1 MKSTSLDIRV
11 DGISKSFGPVS
22 ALESVDLHVPA
33 GQLATLLGASGCG
46 KTTLL
51 RIIAGFETA
60 DDGGIRFG
68 EKDIAKVP
76 VWKRRIG
83 FVFQSYALWPH
94 MTVEENVAYGLRL
107 RKLPKDD
114 VKAKVAH
121 GLAMVGLTG
130 RENRHPGQ
138 LSGGQQQRVA
148 LARALALEPD
158 VLLMDEPLSN
168 LDAKLRVEMRREI
181 RRIQQE
187 TGITAI
193 YVTHDQDE
201 ALEISDVVAVMN
213 GGRVEQVG
221 TPEEIY
227 ERPET
232 TFVAS
237 FVGSVTLLAGTVAP
251 GGGLDLDGLGTVEF
265 GGPLGEAGRPVTV
278 ALRPED
284 MSIVDGGQ
292 AQFTGRVVHSSFQ
305 GSTRESVAELP
316 GGQRLCFE
324 HRRPLTTGSVVG
336 LTADRHT
343 VIVKDTGVA

>member
-1 MKSTSLDIRV
+1 MDISIE
-11 DGISKSFGPVS
+11 GISKTFGETT
-22 ALESVDLHVPA
+22 ALESVDLSVPS
-33 GQLATLLGASGCG
+33 GRLATLLGASGCG

-60 DDGGIRFG
+60 DTGAIRFG
-68 EKDIAKVP
+68 ERDIAKVP

-83 FVFQSYALWPH
+83 FVFQNYALWPH
-94 MTVEENVAYGLRL
+94 MTVAENVAYGLRL
-107 RKLPKDD
+107 RKLPKEAVAD
-114 VKAKVAH
+114 KVAT

-130 RENRHPGQ
+130 REQRRPGQ

-187 TGITAI
+187 TGITAV

-201 ALEISDVVAVMN
+201 ALEISDLVAVMN
-213 GGRVEQVG
+213 GGRVEQIG
-221 TPEEIY
+221 APEDVY

-237 FVGSVTLLAGTVAP
+237 FVGSVTLLRGQVTDDGELALGS
-251 GGGLDLDGLGTVEF
+251 GGKVGF
-265 GGPLGEAGRPVTV
+265 GRPLGPAGAAVHV

-284 MSIVDGGQ
+284 LRIVESGQ
-292 AQFTGRVVHSSFQ
+292 AQFTGKVVRSSFQ
-305 GSTRESVAELP
+305 GGTRESVAELP
-316 GGQRLCFE
+316 GGERLAFE
-324 HRRPLTTGSVVG
+324 HRRPLSTGATVGLVAERFTVVG
-336 LTADRHT
+336 R
-343 VIVKDTGVA
+343 DTGVA

>member
-1 MKSTSLDIRV
+1 MDIRIEGV
-11 DGISKSFGPVS
+11 SKSFGPTV
-22 ALESVDLHVPA
+22 ALESVDLRVPS
-33 GQLATLLGASGCG
+33 GQLATLLGSSGCG

-51 RIIAGFETA
+51 RIIAGFEQA
-60 DDGGIRFG
+60 DGGSIRFG
-68 EKDIAKVP
+68 ERDIARVP
-76 VWKRRIG
+76 VWKRNIG

-107 RKLPKDD
+107 RKQPKDEIRD
-114 VKAKVAH
+114 KVAK

-130 RENRHPGQ
+130 REQRRPGQ

-213 GGRVEQVG
+213 GGNVEQIG
-221 TPEEIY
+221 TPEQIY
-227 ERPET
+227 DEPRT

-237 FVGSVTLLAGTVAP
+237 FVGSVSLLQGRVSAGA
-251 GGGLDLDGLGTVEF
+251 LQLGSGDKIAF
-265 GGPLGEAGRPVTV
+265 DGPLGAEGQDVHV
-278 ALRPED
+278 AIRPED
-284 MSIVDGGQ
+284 LLLVESD
-292 AQFTGRVVHSSFQ
+292 AQFTGKVLHSSFQ
-305 GSTRESVAELP
+305 GSSRESVAELP
-316 GGQRLCFE
+316 GGQHVTFE
-324 HRRPLTTGSVVG
+324 HRRPLATGSTVG
-336 LTADRHT
+336 LTAERFT

>member
-1 MKSTSLDIRV
+1 MDISIEGV
-11 DGISKSFGPVS
+11 SKTFGETT
-22 ALESVDLHVPA
+22 ALESVDLRVPS
-33 GQLATLLGASGCG
+33 GRLATLLGASGCG

-51 RIIAGFETA
+51 RIIAGFETS
-60 DDGGIRFG
+60 DTGGIRFG
-68 EKDIAKVP
+68 DRDIAKVP

-94 MTVEENVAYGLRL
+94 MTVAENVAYGLRL
-107 RKLPKDD
+107 RKLPKHE
-114 VKAKVAH
+114 VAEKVAA

-130 RENRHPGQ
+130 REERRPGQ

-187 TGITAI
+187 TGITAV

-201 ALEISDVVAVMN
+201 ALEISDLVAVMN

-221 TPEEIY
+221 APEEIY
-227 ERPET
+227 DRPET

-237 FVGSVTLLAGTVAP
+237 FVGSVTLLRGRVTEAGALALDS
-251 GGGLDLDGLGTVEF
+251 GGKIDLGSPLDGPGTTVN
-265 GGPLGEAGRPVTV
+265 V

-284 MSIVDGGQ
+284 LRLVDDGQ
-292 AQFTGRVVHSSFQ
+292 AQFTGKVVRSSFQ
-305 GSTRESVAELP
+305 GSTRESIAELP
-316 GGQRLCFE
+316 GGEHLAFE
-324 HRRPLTTGSVVG
+324 HRRPLVTGATVG
-336 LTADRHT
+336 LAADRYT
-343 VIVKDTGVA
+343 IVGRDTGVA

>member
-1 MKSTSLDIRV
+1 MMDISIRGV
-11 DGISKSFGPVS
+11 SKTFGETT
-22 ALESVDLHVPA
+22 ALESVDLRVPS
-33 GQLATLLGASGCG
+33 GRLATLLGASGCG

-51 RIIAGFETA
+51 RIIAGFESA
-60 DDGGIRFG
+60 DAGGVHFG
-68 EKDIAKVP
+68 ELDIAKVP

-94 MTVEENVAYGLRL
+94 MTVAENVAYGLRL
-107 RKLPKDD
+107 RKLPKES
-114 VKAKVAH
+114 VAEKVAA

-130 RENRHPGQ
+130 RDQHRPGQ

-187 TGITAI
+187 TGITAV

-201 ALEISDVVAVMN
+201 ALEISDLVAVMN
-213 GGRVEQVG
+213 GGRIEQIG
-221 TPEEIY
+221 SPEDVY

-237 FVGSVTLLAGTVAP
+237 FVGSVTLLRGRIADTSALALAGGDKV
-251 GGGLDLDGLGTVEF
+251 DF
-265 GGPLGEAGRPVTV
+265 GRPLGSAGADVYV

-284 MSIVDGGQ
+284 LRIVENGD
-292 AQFTGRVVHSSFQ
+292 AQFTGKVVRSSFQ
-305 GSTRESVAELP
+305 GGVRESVAELP
-316 GGQRLCFE
+316 GGELLAFE
-324 HRRPLTTGSVVG
+324 HRRPLPTGATVG
-336 LTADRHT
+336 LAADRFT
-343 VIVKDTGVA
+343 VIENDTGVA

>member
-1 MKSTSLDIRV
+1 MDINIE
-11 DGISKSFGPVS
+11 GISKTFGETT
-22 ALESVDLHVPA
+22 ALESVDLSVPS
-33 GQLATLLGASGCG
+33 GRLATLLGASGCG

-60 DDGGIRFG
+60 DTGAIRFG
-68 EKDIAKVP
+68 ERDIARVP

-94 MTVEENVAYGLRL
+94 MTVAENVAYGLRL
-107 RKLPKDD
+107 RKLPKEAVAD
-114 VKAKVAH
+114 KVAA

-130 RENRHPGQ
+130 REQHRPGQ

-187 TGITAI
+187 TGITAV

-201 ALEISDVVAVMN
+201 ALEISDLVAVMN
-213 GGRVEQVG
+213 GGRVEQIG
-221 TPEEIY
+221 APEDVY

-237 FVGSVTLLAGTVAP
+237 FVGSVTLLRGQVTDDGELALGS
-251 GGGLDLDGLGTVEF
+251 GGKVGF
-265 GGPLGEAGRPVTV
+265 GRPLGPAGAAVHV

-284 MSIVDGGQ
+284 LRIVESGQ
-292 AQFTGRVVHSSFQ
+292 AQFTGKVVRSSFQ
-305 GSTRESVAELP
+305 GGTRESVAELP
-316 GGQRLCFE
+316 GGEQLAFE
-324 HRRPLTTGSVVG
+324 HRRPLSTGATVGLVAERFTVVG
-336 LTADRHT
+336 R
-343 VIVKDTGVA
+343 DTGVA

>member
-1 MKSTSLDIRV
+1 MDISIEGV
-11 DGISKSFGPVS
+11 SKTFGETT
-22 ALESVDLHVPA
+22 ALESVDLSVPS
-33 GQLATLLGASGCG
+33 GRLATLLGASGCG

-60 DDGGIRFG
+60 DTGAIRFG
-68 EKDIAKVP
+68 ERDIAKVP

-83 FVFQSYALWPH
+83 FVFQNYALWPH
-94 MTVEENVAYGLRL
+94 MTVAENVAYGLRL
-107 RKLPKDD
+107 RKLSKEA
-114 VKAKVAH
+114 VAEKVAT

-130 RENRHPGQ
+130 REQRRPGQ

-187 TGITAI
+187 TGITAV

-201 ALEISDVVAVMN
+201 ALEISDLVAVMN
-213 GGRVEQVG
+213 GGRVEQIG
-221 TPEEIY
+221 APEDVY

-237 FVGSVTLLAGTVAP
+237 FVGSVTLLRGQVTDDGELALSS
-251 GGGLDLDGLGTVEF
+251 GGKVGF
-265 GGPLGEAGRPVTV
+265 GGPLGEAGAAVHV

-284 MSIVDGGQ
+284 LRIVDDGQ
-292 AQFTGRVVHSSFQ
+292 AQFTGKVVRSSFQ
-305 GSTRESVAELP
+305 GGTRESVAELP
-316 GGQRLCFE
+316 GGELLVFE
-324 HRRPLTTGSVVG
+324 HRRPLPTGATVG
-336 LTADRHT
+336 LTADRFT
-343 VIVKDTGVA
+343 VIGQDTGVA